1 MKTHITTLN
10 NMAGT
15 ASLAHR
21 RVLKV
26 AQSIGCHEMGLSFY
40 HLKPDYAKE
49 IDKRLDG
56 IIAPLNYG
64 DIVIFQYPSWIGVNY
79 DESFVNKIKSY
90 RDTKLIIFVQD
101 IQKLMFDSEQAILD
115 MEIKTL
121 NKADL
126 LILPSKK
133 MHRYLKENGLDEKPV
148 IYQTIWDMPSDI
160 CFVDHAVTRCFH
172 FAGNYNRFPF
182 LAEYHGKTPIYQ
194 YDANKPD
201 RENDDSFCWRGY
213 FEQEKLMHELSKGGF
228 GLVWSDD
235 EYFDRYYSM
244 NQPYKLGTN
253 LAAGIP
259 VIVKRGCVHEKFVER
274 NGLGYAVDTLDEADK
289 LVQSITDAEYIKLYH
304 NVKNIQKLILDGAY
318 TRKTLAILIVA
329 IMSLDNTRKLSPK
342 KINIWTVTI
351 MMIIAAVQAY
361 HKTQTLMYR
370 VSGDE
375 LIWNKIIVFIQLIA
389 GMLIVVYMCDRAT
402 KYGIGGKVS
411 VFMVNIV
418 SGMMTMF
425 TGKPLEK
432 LALPVAIGVA
442 EIAVMIVLET
452 TEKRI
457 AVQRVS
463 INNIYAD
470 KNYIAYKLN
479 PVGATPL
486 MFASAAFLLP
496 QFMCNGLHYL
506 FPDNADI
513 QWWMDNMRLTSPLGI
528 VVYMVI
534 ICLLTIIFSM
544 VMLSPG
550 RTADDL
556 LKSGDSIQDIYAGK
570 STKRYLIGTVLSFSV
585 ISSII
590 ICICQ
595 GGPLFLQFGGYV
607 DASLAMLPCSIMM
620 TTGLWISLYREAEVY
635 RNMDRYH
642 TFI

>member
-1 MKTHITTLN
+1 MKEKRQKEHVLLYKILY
-10 NMAGT
+10 
-15 ASLAHR
+15 SLMIMLVYMIGR
-21 RVLKV
+21 NIPLYGIDLKAYEDV
-26 AQSIGCHEMGLSFY
+26 SVDAQSILLQALSGDMKNCSLFILGLWPY
-40 HLKPDYAKE
+40 M
-49 IDKRLDG
+49 
-56 IIAPLNYG
+56 IA
-64 DIVIFQYPSWIGVNY
+64 S
-79 DESFVNKIKSY
+79 
-90 RDTKLIIFVQD
+90 
-101 IQKLMFDSEQAILD
+101 IL
-115 MEIKTL
+115 
-121 NKADL
+121 AVL
-126 LILPSKK
+126 L
-133 MHRYLKENGLDEKPV
+133 
-148 IYQTIWDMPSDI
+148 
-160 CFVDHAVTRCFH
+160 
-172 FAGNYNRFPF
+172 
-182 LAEYHGKTPIYQ
+182 
-194 YDANKPD
+194 
-201 RENDDSFCWRGY
+201 
-213 FEQEKLMHELSKGGF
+213 
-228 GLVWSDD
+228 
-235 EYFDRYYSM
+235 
-244 NQPYKLGTN
+244 
-253 LAAGIP
+253 
-259 VIVKRGCVHEKFVER
+259 
-274 NGLGYAVDTLDEADK
+274 
-289 LVQSITDAEYIKLYH
+289 
-304 NVKNIQKLILDGAY
+304 
-318 TRKTLAILIVA
+318 VA
-329 IMSLDNTRKLSPK
+329 IISLDSSRKISPRKL
-342 KINIWTVTI
+342 NIWTLFF
-351 MMIIAAVQAY
+351 MMVIAFIQAY
-361 HKTQTLMYR
+361 QKVQTFVYKDMDAQML
-370 VSGDE
+370 
-375 LIWNKIIVFIQLIA
+375 LITKVIVFIQLIA
-389 GMLIVVYMCDRAT
+389 GMLIVVYMCDRTT
-402 KYGIGGKVS
+402 KYGIGGRMS
-411 VFMVNIV
+411 VFMINIV
-418 SGMMTMF
+418 DGMMNMF
-425 TGKPLEK
+425 AGQKADRLI
-432 LALPVAIGVA
+432 LPVIIGVV
-442 EIAVMIVLET
+442 EIAIMIIIET

-570 STKRYLIGTVLSFSV
+570 PTKRYLIGTVLSFSV

>member
-1 MKTHITTLN
+1 MVTNTIQRKRKSK
-10 NMAGT
+10 
-15 ASLAHR
+15 SLKEKRQKEH
-21 RVLKV
+21 VLLYKILYSLIIMLV
-26 AQSIGCHEMGLSFY
+26 YMFGRNIPLYGIDLKAYEHVSVDAQSILLQALSGDMKNCSLFILGLWPY
-40 HLKPDYAKE
+40 M
-49 IDKRLDG
+49 
-56 IIAPLNYG
+56 IA
-64 DIVIFQYPSWIGVNY
+64 S
-79 DESFVNKIKSY
+79 
-90 RDTKLIIFVQD
+90 
-101 IQKLMFDSEQAILD
+101 IL
-115 MEIKTL
+115 
-121 NKADL
+121 AVL
-126 LILPSKK
+126 L
-133 MHRYLKENGLDEKPV
+133 
-148 IYQTIWDMPSDI
+148 
-160 CFVDHAVTRCFH
+160 
-172 FAGNYNRFPF
+172 
-182 LAEYHGKTPIYQ
+182 
-194 YDANKPD
+194 
-201 RENDDSFCWRGY
+201 
-213 FEQEKLMHELSKGGF
+213 
-228 GLVWSDD
+228 
-235 EYFDRYYSM
+235 
-244 NQPYKLGTN
+244 
-253 LAAGIP
+253 
-259 VIVKRGCVHEKFVER
+259 
-274 NGLGYAVDTLDEADK
+274 
-289 LVQSITDAEYIKLYH
+289 
-304 NVKNIQKLILDGAY
+304 
-318 TRKTLAILIVA
+318 VA
-329 IMSLDNTRKLSPK
+329 IISLDSSRKISPRKL
-342 KINIWTVTI
+342 NIWTLFF
-351 MMIIAAVQAY
+351 MMVIAFIQAY
-361 HKTQTLMYR
+361 QKVQTFVYKNMDAQML
-370 VSGDE
+370 
-375 LIWNKIIVFIQLIA
+375 LITKVIVFIQLIA
-389 GMLIVVYMCDRAT
+389 GMLIVVYMCDRTT
-402 KYGIGGKVS
+402 KYGIGGRMS
-411 VFMVNIV
+411 VFMINIV
-418 SGMMTMF
+418 DGMMNMF
-425 TGKPLEK
+425 AGQKADRLI
-432 LALPVAIGVA
+432 LPVIIGVV
-442 EIAVMIVLET
+442 EIAIMIIIET

-570 STKRYLIGTVLSFSV
+570 PTKRYLIGTVLSFSV

>member
-40 HLKPDYAKE
+40 PLKPDYAKE

-115 MEIKTL
+115 MEIRTL

-235 EYFDRYYSM
+235 EYFDRYYVKQNCKGSYFFYEQLLAD
-244 NQPYKLGTN
+244 NKENTN
-253 LAAGIP
+253 LSADLRNVAKLLKESGSYTGALDLNYREFARIYEFVNNVGDRHNHNCYLVMVTMNTLP
-259 VIVKRGCVHEKFVER
+259 EQLADIEEIEK
-274 NGLGYAVDTLDEADK
+274 ALDCME
-289 LVQSITDAEYIKLYH
+289 QSIRSKIRKVDVCTRYSSMQYLIILFEPQENQIPNVMERIFMHYYELCDRENFKPQYEYIKMTE
-304 NVKNIQKLILDGAY
+304 VK
-318 TRKTLAILIVA
+318 
-329 IMSLDNTRKLSPK
+329 
-342 KINIWTVTI
+342 
-351 MMIIAAVQAY
+351 
-361 HKTQTLMYR
+361 
-370 VSGDE
+370 
-375 LIWNKIIVFIQLIA
+375 
-389 GMLIVVYMCDRAT
+389 
-402 KYGIGGKVS
+402 
-411 VFMVNIV
+411 
-418 SGMMTMF
+418 
-425 TGKPLEK
+425 
-432 LALPVAIGVA
+432 
-442 EIAVMIVLET
+442 
-452 TEKRI
+452 
-457 AVQRVS
+457 
-463 INNIYAD
+463 
-470 KNYIAYKLN
+470 
-479 PVGATPL
+479 
-486 MFASAAFLLP
+486 
-496 QFMCNGLHYL
+496 
-506 FPDNADI
+506 
-513 QWWMDNMRLTSPLGI
+513 
-528 VVYMVI
+528 
-534 ICLLTIIFSM
+534 
-544 VMLSPG
+544 
-550 RTADDL
+550 
-556 LKSGDSIQDIYAGK
+556 
-570 STKRYLIGTVLSFSV
+570 
-585 ISSII
+585 
-590 ICICQ
+590 
-595 GGPLFLQFGGYV
+595 
-607 DASLAMLPCSIMM
+607 
-620 TTGLWISLYREAEVY
+620 
-635 RNMDRYH
+635 
-642 TFI
+642 

>member
-40 HLKPDYAKE
+40 PLKPDYAKE

-115 MEIKTL
+115 MEIRTL

-182 LAEYHGKTPIYQ
+182 LAEYHGKTLIYQ

-318 TRKTLAILIVA
+318 TRKTLQDAII
-329 IMSLDNTRKLSPK
+329 
-342 KINIWTVTI
+342 
-351 MMIIAAVQAY
+351 
-361 HKTQTLMYR
+361 
-370 VSGDE
+370 E
-375 LIWNKIIVFIQLIA
+375 
-389 GMLIVVYMCDRAT
+389 
-402 KYGIGGKVS
+402 
-411 VFMVNIV
+411 
-418 SGMMTMF
+418 
-425 TGKPLEK
+425 
-432 LALPVAIGVA
+432 
-442 EIAVMIVLET
+442 VLENACT
-452 TEKRI
+452 
-457 AVQRVS
+457 
-463 INNIYAD
+463 
-470 KNYIAYKLN
+470 
-479 PVGATPL
+479 PVE
-486 MFASAAFLLP
+486 
-496 QFMCNGLHYL
+496 NRY
-506 FPDNADI
+506 
-513 QWWMDNMRLTSPLGI
+513 
-528 VVYMVI
+528 
-534 ICLLTIIFSM
+534 
-544 VMLSPG
+544 
-550 RTADDL
+550 
-556 LKSGDSIQDIYAGK
+556 QDHI
-570 STKRYLIGTVLSFSV
+570 
-585 ISSII
+585 
-590 ICICQ
+590 
-595 GGPLFLQFGGYV
+595 
-607 DASLAMLPCSIMM
+607 
-620 TTGLWISLYREAEVY
+620 
-635 RNMDRYH
+635 
-642 TFI
+642 